1 MAKYFVFCEINGDDQ
16 PNVLAAWGVS
26 GFPTT
31 LFISKDSQ
39 KLHEVVGYRPVSA
52 FVAEMDKVRQAAGL

>member
-1 MAKYFVFCEINGDDQ
+1 MSKYFVFCDINGDDQ
-16 PNVLAAWGVS
+16 PNVLASWGVT

-39 KLHEVVGYRPVSA
+39 KIHEVVGYRPLQT
-52 FVAEMDKVRQAAGL
+52 FLAEMDKVKQAAGL